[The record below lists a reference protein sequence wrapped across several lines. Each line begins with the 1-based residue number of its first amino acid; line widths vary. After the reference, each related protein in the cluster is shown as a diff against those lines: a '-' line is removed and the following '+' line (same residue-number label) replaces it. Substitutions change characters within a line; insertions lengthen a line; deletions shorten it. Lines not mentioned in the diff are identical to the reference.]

1 MKFLSPDSDFMNA
14 VSRIVDYIIINLLC
28 VLFSVPVITA
38 GAAFTA
44 KFYVA
49 MKIERGEEPK
59 VWSSFVKSFRDN
71 FKQTT
76 IIWSIILFTGAIIA
90 WDWYSILW
98 GDSKGM
104 FFAGKIIFL
113 VMTVVWWSVAY
124 NIFPFIA
131 RFEMSTK
138 EALKGALA
146 FTFLNPHKMLVILI
160 ATVLPYIIEA
170 WYIEWALAIWLLCTT
185 ATLYYVAKMYV
196 MEFGKI
202 EEKQF
207 TAQEI

>member
-1 MKFLSPDSDFMNA
+1 MNFFSPDSDFMNG
-14 VSRIVDYIIINLLC
+14 VSRIVDYILINLLC
-28 VLFSVPVITA
+28 VLFSIPVITA
-38 GAAFTA
+38 GAAITA

-49 MKIERGEEPK
+49 MKIERGEDPK
-59 VWSSFVKSFRDN
+59 VWSSFVKAFREN

-76 IIWSIILFTGAIIA
+76 IIWGVLLLTGAIIA
-90 WDWYSILW
+90 WDWHSILL

-124 NIFPFIA
+124 NIFPFIS
-131 RFEMSTK
+131 RFEISTK
-138 EALKGALA
+138 EALKGSLA
-146 FTFLNPHKMLVILI
+146 FTLLNPHKMLLILI
-160 ATVLPYIIEA
+160 VTVLPYIIEA

-196 MEFGKI
+196 KEFGKI

-207 TAQEI
+207 VAQEI

>member
-1 MKFLSPDSDFMNA
+1 MNFFSPDSDFMNG
-14 VSRIVDYIIINLLC
+14 VSRIVDYILINLLC
-28 VLFSVPVITA
+28 VLFSIPVITA
-38 GAAFTA
+38 GAAITA

-59 VWSSFVKSFRDN
+59 VWSSFVKAFREN

-76 IIWSIILFTGAIIA
+76 IIWGVLLLTGAIIA
-90 WDWYSILW
+90 WDWHSILL

-124 NIFPFIA
+124 NIFPFIS
-131 RFEMSTK
+131 RFEISTK
-138 EALKGALA
+138 EALKGSLA
-146 FTFLNPHKMLVILI
+146 FTLLNPHKMLLILI
-160 ATVLPYIIEA
+160 VTVLPYIIEA

-196 MEFGKI
+196 KEFGKI

-207 TAQEI
+207 VAQEI

>member
-1 MKFLSPDSDFMNA
+1 MNFFSPDSDFMNG
-14 VSRIVDYIIINLLC
+14 VSRIVDYILINLLC
-28 VLFSVPVITA
+28 VLFSIPVITA
-38 GAAFTA
+38 GAAITA

-59 VWSSFVKSFRDN
+59 VWSSFVKAFREN

-76 IIWSIILFTGAIIA
+76 IIWGVLLLTGAIIA
-90 WDWYSILW
+90 WDWHSILL

-113 VMTVVWWSVAY
+113 VMTVVWWSVTY
-124 NIFPFIA
+124 NIFPFIS
-131 RFEMSTK
+131 RFEISTK
-138 EALKGALA
+138 EALKGSLA
-146 FTFLNPHKMLVILI
+146 FTLLNPHKMLLILI
-160 ATVLPYIIEA
+160 VTVLPYIIEA

-196 MEFGKI
+196 KEFGKI

-207 TAQEI
+207 VAQEI

>member
-1 MKFLSPDSDFMNA
+1 MNFFSPDSDFMNG
-14 VSRIVDYIIINLLC
+14 VSRIVDYILINLLC
-28 VLFSVPVITA
+28 VLFSIPVITA
-38 GAAFTA
+38 GAAITA

-59 VWSSFVKSFRDN
+59 VWSSFVKAFREN

-76 IIWSIILFTGAIIA
+76 IIWGVLLLTGAIIA
-90 WDWYSILW
+90 WDWHSILL

-113 VMTVVWWSVAY
+113 VMTVVWWSAAY
-124 NIFPFIA
+124 NIFPFIS
-131 RFEMSTK
+131 RFEISTK
-138 EALKGALA
+138 EALKGSLA
-146 FTFLNPHKMLVILI
+146 FTLLNPHKMLLILI
-160 ATVLPYIIEA
+160 VTVLPYIIEA

-196 MEFGKI
+196 KEFGKI

-207 TAQEI
+207 VAQEI